1 MTEIG
6 ITLATASARLDLYM
20 KAEARVLD
28 NQSYEIAGRKLTRAD
43 LAEIRQGIE
52 YWSGWVDKLN
62 PVQRTLP
69 TPRAVGRVRR
79 GRYRTR

>member
-1 MTEIG
+1 MTDIG
-6 ITLATASARLDLYM
+6 ITLETASARLDLYM

-62 PVQRTLP
+62 PVQRALP
-69 TPRAVGRVRR
+69 TLRAVGRVRG
-79 GRYRTR
+79 GRYRMR